1 MRDIRRLAGTQPRL
15 SDQTTRRDVAVAV
28 DDPVRTDPGGQ
39 QLVDAEA
46 GWRADAV
53 QAQLAGVARSWD
65 GGEPKRSKSANT
77 SSIAPC
83 VSMACS
89 AISRTVGLCR
99 IPACEARCPRRS
111 RLDLDAVKVSA
122 PRAGRRAVREGRA
135 TAPGAAEPALA
146 PSRGRV
152 TGRARGDGPRSPP
165 CSSRARVRACRC
177 VPRQRRHALPGSR
190 PLSHRRPARPR
201 VRLAPQPPDH
211 APRRGERRTAMP
223 HGRAPQ
229 LGTGCDR

>member
-28 DDPVRTDPGGQ
+28 DDPVQTDPGGQ

-53 QAQLAGVARSWD
+53 QAQLGVAQSWD
-65 GGEPKRSKSANT
+65 EGEAEKIEEREHELDRAVCA
-77 SSIAPC
+77 I
-83 VSMACS
+83 ACS

-122 PRAGRRAVREGRA
+122 PRAGSSCGPGR
-135 TAPGAAEPALA
+135 
-146 PSRGRV
+146 PSYC
-152 TGRARGDGPRSPP
+152 AR
-165 CSSRARVRACRC
+165 CR
-177 VPRQRRHALPGSR
+177 
-190 PLSHRRPARPR
+190 
-201 VRLAPQPPDH
+201 
-211 APRRGERRTAMP
+211 
-223 HGRAPQ
+223 
-229 LGTGCDR
+229 